1 MSDDP
6 YEALGVARTASQDEV
21 RKAYKKIAKTSHP
34 DLNPG
39 DPEAAA
45 RFKAASAAHD
55 LLKDPEKRGRFDR
68 GEIDASGHE
77 RPERRFYRE
86 YAEGPEATYHT
97 SRGYE
102 DMGDFSDV
110 FGDLFGQRARAGRA
124 GGVQMRGPDQYYTLE
139 VGFLEAAKGAVR
151 RITLPGGGTLDV
163 KIPEGLADGKTI
175 RLRGKG
181 GPGLGGGPAGDALV
195 TVSVAAHPVFRREE
209 ADILID
215 LPISFDEAVLGAKIE
230 CPTIGGRVAV
240 SVPKGAS
247 SGQVLRLRG
256 RGVKS
261 GAGHGDQRV
270 TLKIV
275 APPTIDTDLEDFM
288 RRWRESHSYDPR
300 RGMEA

>member
-1 MSDDP
+1 
-6 YEALGVARTASQDEV
+6 
-21 RKAYKKIAKTSHP
+21 
-34 DLNPG
+34 
-39 DPEAAA
+39 
-45 RFKAASAAHD
+45 
-55 LLKDPEKRGRFDR
+55 
-68 GEIDASGHE
+68 
-77 RPERRFYRE
+77 
-86 YAEGPEATYHT
+86 
-97 SRGYE
+97 
-102 DMGDFSDV
+102 MGDFSDV
-110 FGDLFGQRARAGRA
+110 FGDLFGQRARGGRA
-124 GGVQMRGPDQYYTLE
+124 GGVQMRGPDQHYTLE

-181 GPGLGGGPAGDALV
+181 GPGIGGGPAGDALV
-195 TVSVAAHPVFRREE
+195 TVGVAAHPVFRREE

-215 LPISFDEAVLGAKIE
+215 LPISFDEAVLGAKIA
-230 CPTIGGRVAV
+230 CPTSGGRVAV